1 MGAAMRRGPV
11 GLLAL
16 LVVGLFGVG
25 APATVDAQPP
35 PRQPVVIQ
43 QPWTLIPS
51 LDVSER
57 FDDNIFL
64 TVHDRKSDFITE
76 LTPRL
81 TLEYHSNRFNL
92 SGSYSVVAQYYAET
106 TDLNNF
112 GDNQQGVLTLDYRAT
127 PEFLVSVAG
136 YYARTSDT
144 TSPLAR
150 PIVPETVIVPPTSQS
165 ERRLSQLY
173 GLNASGSYRF
183 DARTTG
189 TVMYSFAAV
198 EQEDTPA
205 TYSNSPSL
213 GVSYELT
220 PVDVMSM
227 TASVA
232 LYTVSSSAPDQEA
245 YTLTLGW
252 RRQWTPNLT
261 TSLAAGPQL
270 IDEEVHPT
278 VIASSSYQLT
288 RELLASLT
296 YSYGTGLVVGDAGA
310 QQTSSLSG
318 SLSYRP
324 RPELEIL
331 VSGSWTKSFP
341 VGASFD
347 EGTDWFFAAL
357 TARYQFTK
365 WLSAHLG
372 YQFSLSD
379 SASGESI
386 PDNQLVVGVTF
397 SYPFPF

>member
-1 MGAAMRRGPV
+1 
-11 GLLAL
+11 
-16 LVVGLFGVG
+16 
-25 APATVDAQPP
+25 
-35 PRQPVVIQ
+35 
-43 QPWTLIPS
+43 
-51 LDVSER
+51 
-57 FDDNIFL
+57 
-64 TVHDRKSDFITE
+64 
-76 LTPRL
+76 
-81 TLEYHSNRFNL
+81 
-92 SGSYSVVAQYYAET
+92 
-106 TDLNNF
+106 
-112 GDNQQGVLTLDYRAT
+112 
-127 PEFLVSVAG
+127 
-136 YYARTSDT
+136 
-144 TSPLAR
+144 
-150 PIVPETVIVPPTSQS
+150 
-165 ERRLSQLY
+165 
-173 GLNASGSYRF
+173 
-183 DARTTG
+183 
-189 TVMYSFAAV
+189 MYSFAAV

-213 GVSYELT
+213 GVSYELHT
-220 PVDVMSM
+220 CGCDVDDRERSPLHRVLQR
-227 TASVA
+227 ARPGGIYA
-232 LYTVSSSAPDQEA
+232 HP
-245 YTLTLGW
+245 GW

-341 VGASFD
+341 IGASFD

-397 SYPFPF
+397 SYPFPSDPGLCGTACGRQRLVEGRCSRLSSRRCIRRDNVITVGGRRVLKTTLNIAECQSAARPISPCEE